1 MKAMPQYKRDATIL
15 SKTYIHSR
23 LISTCLSLTKTQSK
37 DDELPCEDT
46 LIRSVALNFFVGSE

>member
-1 MKAMPQYKRDATIL
+1 MPQYKRDATIL